1 MVIQN
6 ISIAWYR
13 PDDYNVLRLL
23 FKDGHKLPLT
33 YEDWEQQVYEII
45 DQATSQGIV
54 VIKAYI
60 DPKTF
65 PNWCRARDL
74 NIDAEAANGSL
85 RNSPINSSEPI
96 N

>member
-1 MVIQN
+1 MTQN
-6 ISIAWYR
+6 LCIAWYR
-13 PDDYNVLRLL
+13 PEDYKVLRLL

-33 YEDWEQQVYEII
+33 YEDWKRQVDENI

-60 DPKTF
+60 NPKTF

-74 NIDAEAANGSL
+74 NIDAKARERFTTEFADQQQ
-85 RNSPINSSEPI
+85 RKIN
-96 N
+96 

>member
-6 ISIAWYR
+6 ICIAWYR
-13 PDDYNVLRLL
+13 PEDYNVLRLL

-45 DQATSQGIV
+45 DQAKIQGIV

-74 NIDAEAANGSL
+74 NIDAKARERFATEFAHQQQQAN
-85 RNSPINSSEPI
+85 
-96 N
+96 

>member
-1 MVIQN
+1 M
-6 ISIAWYR
+6 
-13 PDDYNVLRLL
+13 RLL

-45 DQATSQGIV
+45 DQAKIQEIV

-74 NIDAEAANGSL
+74 NIDAKARERFATEFARQQQRAN
-85 RNSPINSSEPI
+85 
-96 N
+96 